1 MRVEGSVCHE
11 AMDAFPRYLGAHVE
25 PLGRHPCSFADTGR
39 VGTQLA
45 VDDKG
50 SERRGSG
57 QGRTG
62 KRVHHRSV
70 LLKNPLLLFIII
82 TFFGHALWHV
92 GSQFPDQGSNA
103 APSAVE
109 AQSLN
114 CWTTMEFI
122 RCAL

>member
-1 MRVEGSVCHE
+1 MRVEGSVCNE

-25 PLGRHPCSFADTGR
+25 PLGRHPCSFADTRR

-62 KRVHHRSV
+62 KTVHHRSV
-70 LLKNPLLLFIII
+70 LLRNTLLLFIIV
-82 TFFGHALWHV
+82 TFFWPCSVACGISV
-92 GSQFPDQGSNA
+92 P
-103 APSAVE
+103 
-109 AQSLN
+109 
-114 CWTTMEFI
+114 
-122 RCAL
+122 